1 MCILRIFETV
11 SFRPAIL
18 VHGRNVKHFFTYN
31 DCGRPARS
39 ASRICMRK
47 ESKRG
52 EDADLEADVGEELTL
67 SRRNIL
73 AGATTAP
80 AVLAAMGGTAT
91 MLASAPAQ
99 AEVLTPT
106 NRVRRFRDAAKLRKN
121 AAQTQ
126 FFEAVTRPAQET
138 NDDDEIYADYRGSFH
153 KCLPQNDFGEVDP
166 DAYDSLRYAFECGN
180 PEAFDAIP
188 LDGAADRRLANPQA
202 ALAFNLVGIDPHGT
216 RMRPAPAFASAETAA
231 EMGEVYWHA
240 ILRDTPFSDFGSSAL
255 AGDAID
261 DLNAFSET
269 VGPTQAGLVTVD
281 TLFRGPTPG
290 DLEGPYVSQF
300 LLRDINYGPAL
311 IEQRYNT
318 PDSTNFM
325 TGAAE
330 WIAIQR
336 GSAPGASINF
346 DAQRR
351 YIYNARALGEYVH
364 GDALFQAYL
373 FAAAIALGFGSAALD
388 MTPYSGNP
396 NQGGFTTLG
405 GPDVLDS
412 VSHVANLS
420 LRAAWFQKWAAHR
433 RLRPEM
439 YAGRV
444 HFSRTGDRDYGLP
457 AEILNSAAVGILE
470 SENGTALLPM
480 AFAEGSPTHPAYPA
494 GHATVAGSC
503 CTVLKAFFDE
513 SFIVPDPVV
522 ASSDGLSLLP
532 YGGGDLTLG
541 GEINKLAS
549 NISLGRDLAGV
560 HYRSDGVDGIL
571 VGEQIGLSYLADI
584 SRGYNEDFG
593 GFSLTR
599 FDGTEALVVDG
610 QIFDV

>member
-1 MCILRIFETV
+1 MTLEGDV
-11 SFRPAIL
+11 
-18 VHGRNVKHFFTYN
+18 
-31 DCGRPARS
+31 
-39 ASRICMRK
+39 
-47 ESKRG
+47 RG
-52 EDADLEADVGEELTL
+52 EPTL

-91 MLASAPAQ
+91 MLASAPAE

-106 NRVRRFRDAAKLRKN
+106 NQIRRFRDAANLRKH
-121 AAQTQ
+121 AAWYQ
-126 FFEAVTRPAQET
+126 FAEAVSRPAQET
-138 NDDDEIYADYRGSFH
+138 NDDDDIYADYRGSFH
-153 KCLPQNDFGEVDP
+153 KCLPHNDFGEVDP
-166 DAYDSLRYAFECGN
+166 AAYEALRYAFDCGD
-180 PEAFDAIP
+180 PDAFDAIP
-188 LDGAADRRLANPQA
+188 LDGAADRRLANPQG
-202 ALAFNLVGIDPHGT
+202 ALAFNLTGIDPHAT
-216 RMRPAPAFASAETAA
+216 RMRAAPAFASAESAA

-240 ILRDTPFSDFGSSAL
+240 ILRDTPFADWGSSAL
-255 AGDAID
+255 AGDAVD

-269 VGPTQAGLVTVD
+269 VGPTQGGLVTAA

-290 DLEGPYVSQF
+290 DLVGPYVSQF
-300 LLRDINYGPAL
+300 LLKDVNYGQAL

-325 TGAAE
+325 TEVADWLAV
-330 WIAIQR
+330 QR
-336 GSAPGASINF
+336 GSAPGASISYA
-346 DAQRR
+346 AQRR

-364 GDALFQAYL
+364 IDALFQAYL
-373 FAAAIALGFGSAALD
+373 FAAAIGLGFGSAALD
-388 MTPYSGNP
+388 VTPYSGNP
-396 NQGGFTTLG
+396 NQGAFTTLG

-444 HFSRTGDRDYGLP
+444 HFTRTGDRNYGLP
-457 AEILNSAAVGILE
+457 AEILNSGAVSILE

-480 AFAEGSPTHPAYPA
+480 AFAEGSPTHPSYPA

-513 SFIVPDPVV
+513 SFVIPDPVV

-571 VGEQIGLSYLADI
+571 VGEQIGLAYLADI

-599 FDGTEALVVDG
+599 FDGSEVLVADG
-610 QIFDV
+610 QVFDV